1 MFTFGIDDNQ
11 SVATLY
17 DEDGGAALTLTTIP
31 LTDIDRFPA
40 TRVIPAPGVS
50 DDDALKQIAEALL
63 SFLNMNSFIHID
75 PSDVL
80 QACTSATVHVVRFRA
95 ENDANKAFSDALA
108 LQSINP
114 TRCDGALV
122 NIDALN
128 DILLSTASSLV
139 DVVRDAIQPDAQIIW
154 GMALDS
160 QRDDIIV
167 TAILA
172 KKEEL

>member
-1 MFTFGIDDNQ
+1 MEAVPNRCPPLIHWEYERSRTFTFGIDDNQ

-17 DEDGGAALTLTTIP
+17 DEDGGAALTFTTIP

-40 TRVIPAPGVS
+40 TRVIPAPDVS
-50 DDDALKQIAEALL
+50 DDDAPKQIAEALL

-80 QACTSATVHVVRFRA
+80 QTCTSATVHVVRFRA

-114 TRCDGALV
+114 TRAM
-122 NIDALN
+122 AFWS
-128 DILLSTASSLV
+128 ILTLLTIFFSRLLHHWLKS
-139 DVVRDAIQPDAQIIW
+139 
-154 GMALDS
+154 
-160 QRDDIIV
+160 
-167 TAILA
+167 
-172 KKEEL
+172 